1 MAAASSSVLWL
12 AQFESPLPQPWVD
25 AQIAAL
31 SDSERSRLARIRR
44 PLRRE
49 QFVLGHALLRQVLVA
64 VGLSAP
70 VIEVRDTGQAHVRSD
85 DAHATDRDWHLSLAH
100 SGGKLA
106 ALVAS
111 EPVGVDIEIARQLRD
126 AAGIVAY
133 LGTAPAA
140 PGADLHT
147 VALQAW
153 VIAEARSKA
162 GSPPPPLSPAD
173 SARVY
178 TTQWNGCWLAV
189 AGSTKPPDCFVSDP
203 LLGTYNPLPLSW
215 TAH

>member
-1 MAAASSSVLWL
+1 MAAASGSVLWL

-25 AQIAAL
+25 DQFAAL
-31 SDSERSRLARIRR
+31 SDSERTRLARIRR

-49 QFVLGHALLRQVLVA
+49 QFVLGHALLRRVLVA
-64 VGLSAP
+64 TGLSAP
-70 VIEVRDTGQAHVRSD
+70 VIEVGDTGQPIVRSD
-85 DAHATDRDWHLSLAH
+85 DAPATDRDWHLSLAH
-100 SGGKLA
+100 SGGAIA
-106 ALVAS
+106 ALVAP

-133 LGTAPAA
+133 LGAAPKA
-140 PGADLHT
+140 PGADLHA

-153 VIAEARSKA
+153 VIAEARAKV
-162 GSPPPPLSPAD
+162 GSRAAPAD

-178 TTQWNGCWLAV
+178 TTEWNGCWLAV